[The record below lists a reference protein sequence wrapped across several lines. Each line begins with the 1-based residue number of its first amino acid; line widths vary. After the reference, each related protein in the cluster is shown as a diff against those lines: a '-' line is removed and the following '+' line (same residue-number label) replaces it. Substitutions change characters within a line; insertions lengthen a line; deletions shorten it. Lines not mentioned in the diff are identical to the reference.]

1 MARYVIGDV
10 QGCFDSLSALVE
22 QLPINPRKDT
32 LWFVGDL
39 VNRGPKSLKTLRQV
53 MATGRRAVC
62 VLGNH
67 DLHLLAVAAG
77 ARSPQKSDTL
87 QAILRAPDRDD
98 IIDWLRTR
106 PLAHMEGHTL
116 MVHAGVLPHWSAR
129 RALALG
135 QEVSARLK
143 SRHWKDFLHEMVAGG
158 KPHWAD
164 GLRGQQ
170 RMRAILSTFTRLRY
184 LQRNGIPDFKHKNAP
199 EHTPGLIPWFDAP
212 HRKTSRHDIVF
223 GHWSTLGLMVRPHL
237 IALDA
242 GCVWGRQ
249 LAAIRLEDRRV
260 YLQSSLEG
268 AAEGGD

>member
-10 QGCFDSLSALVE
+10 QGCFDSLKALVA
-22 QLPINPRKDT
+22 QLPIHPRKDA

-39 VNRGPKSLKTLRQV
+39 VNRGPKSLHTIRQI

-67 DLHLLAVAAG
+67 DLHLLAVASG
-77 ARSPQKSDTL
+77 ARSLQKSDTL
-87 QAILRAPDRDD
+87 AQVLRAPDRKD
-98 IIDWLRTR
+98 IIDWLRAR
-106 PLAHMEGHTL
+106 PLAHMEDNTL
-116 MVHAGVLPHWSAR
+116 MVHAGVLPHWSAGR
-129 RALALG
+129 TLSLAK
-135 QEVSARLK
+135 EVSARLK
-143 SRHWKDFLHEMVAGG
+143 SRHWQDFLHEMVAGA

-184 LQRNGIPDFKHKNAP
+184 LQPNGIPEFKAKLAP
-199 EHTPGLIPWFDAP
+199 EQTPGLVPWFDAP
-212 HRKTSRHDIVF
+212 HRKTSRQLMVF
-223 GHWSTLGLMVRPHL
+223 GHWSTLGLMARPNL
-237 IALDA
+237 IALDT

-260 YLQSSLEG
+260 YLQPSLEG
-268 AAEGGD
+268 AAKGGD